1 MFLREDQKTT
11 SVGANHAGVGG
22 QAHGECRSNQSG
34 RVRGAPEEQC
44 HQRDDQSVVRASDGE
59 RDHVESYMSKA
70 WTEEASTRTRQQ
82 QCVKLSSDIVNMITV
97 SDEANEIATLLGVR
111 AQPKAHDVII
121 VCDVTDK
128 ESFNSVK
135 DWTGE
140 DRQACLRRCQQAPH

>member
-1 MFLREDQKTT
+1 MSQQP
-11 SVGANHAGVGG
+11 V
-22 QAHGECRSNQSG
+22 G
-34 RVRGAPEEQC
+34 RVRRAPEEQS
-44 HQRDDQSVVRASDGE
+44 HQRDDPSVVGASDGE
-59 RDHVESYMSKA
+59 RDRVESYMSKA

-82 QCVKLSSDIVNMITV
+82 QCMKLSSHIVNTITV

-111 AQPKAHDVII
+111 AQPKPHDIII

-140 DRQACLRRCQQAPH
+140 IDKHVFDGVSRLFVENQCDVTSKEELSTDVKRRSSRIT